1 MDYKTYKDSLR
12 EKVQEELGENVSVY
26 YTEMIKNNK
35 VKKEALVLQT
45 KEENTTPMIYVD
57 SLLEAYA
64 CTGNIEESKNTVLE
78 IYKRR
83 DDVLADWNG
92 FGWEQAKPYVRIRL
106 VKMEENE
113 EYLKDRPYKKVLDLA
128 MIFVVLLNEKEG
140 EIAAQVSWMQTEAW
154 GIDTE
159 ELYRAAMDNLRKEE
173 FTITNMTFLFPA
185 ELAKV
190 MPMGIDVYVFSTK
203 NRIQGARAMLRLDM
217 LKKFADEKRCN
228 LFILPSSV
236 HEVLLICDEKG
247 ICAAGLK
254 EIVKSVNGD
263 SEVIEAEEVLSD
275 TVYYYDR
282 EKGKVSIAVISLRE
296 LDLLTP
302 ESFSYGLCSDCKILC
317 KQ

>member
-1 MDYKTYKDSLR
+1 MDYKTYKESLR

-26 YTEMIKNNK
+26 YTEIVKNNN

-92 FGWEQAKPYVRIRL
+92 FDWEQVKPYIRIRL
-106 VKMEENE
+106 VRMEGNE

-140 EIAAQVSWMQTEAW
+140 EMVAQVLWTQMEAW
-154 GIDTE
+154 GIDIG
-159 ELYRAAMDNLRKEE
+159 ELYLTAIDNFRKEE
-173 FTITNMTFLFPA
+173 FTITNMASLFPA
-185 ELAKV
+185 ELEEELE
-190 MPMGIDVYVFSTK
+190 MGIDMYIFSTK
-203 NRIQGARAMLRLDM
+203 SRIHGARAMLRVDM
-217 LKKFADEKRCN
+217 LKTFANEKGCN

-236 HEVLLICDEKG
+236 HEVLLVCDEKG
-247 ICAAGLK
+247 ICVAGLK
-254 EIVKSVNGD
+254 AMVSTVNSD
-263 SEVIEAEEVLSD
+263 PDAIEVEEVLSD
-275 TVYYYDR
+275 SVYYYDR
-282 EKGKVSIAVISLRE
+282 GKGRVRIAEEGRLE
-296 LDLLTP
+296 
-302 ESFSYGLCSDCKILC
+302 
-317 KQ
+317 

>member
-1 MDYKTYKDSLR
+1 MDYKTYKESLR

-26 YTEMIKNNK
+26 YTEMVKNNK

-83 DDVLADWNG
+83 DDVLAEWNG
-92 FGWEQAKPYVRIRL
+92 FDWEQVKPYIRIRL
-106 VKMEENE
+106 VRMDGNE
-113 EYLKDRPYKKVLDLA
+113 EYLKDKPYKKVLDLA

-140 EIAAQVSWMQTEAW
+140 EMAAQVLWTQMEAW
-154 GIDTE
+154 GIDIE
-159 ELYRAAMDNLRKEE
+159 ELYLTAIDNFRKEE
-173 FTITNMTFLFPA
+173 FIITNMASLFPA
-185 ELAKV
+185 ELEEELE
-190 MPMGIDVYVFSTK
+190 MGIDMYIFSTK
-203 NRIQGARAMLRLDM
+203 SRIHGARAMLRVDM

-247 ICAAGLK
+247 ICVEGLK
-254 EIVKSVNGD
+254 AIVRDINSNSD
-263 SEVIEAEEVLSD
+263 VIEEEEVLSD
-275 TVYYYDR
+275 SVYYYDR
-282 EKGKVSIAVISLRE
+282 GKGEIRIAGE
-296 LDLLTP
+296 GDLL
-302 ESFSYGLCSDCKILC
+302 E
-317 KQ
+317 

>member
-1 MDYKTYKDSLR
+1 M
-12 EKVQEELGENVSVY
+12 
-26 YTEMIKNNK
+26 
-35 VKKEALVLQT
+35 
-45 KEENTTPMIYVD
+45 
-57 SLLEAYA
+57 
-64 CTGNIEESKNTVLE
+64 
-78 IYKRR
+78 
-83 DDVLADWNG
+83 LADWNG

-203 NRIQGARAMLRLDM
+203 NRIQGARAMLRLDI
-217 LKKFADEKRCN
+217 LKTFADEKGCN

-254 EIVKSVNGD
+254 EIVMSINGD
-263 SEVIEAEEVLSD
+263 SEIIEAEEVLSD
-275 TVYYYDR
+275 SVYYYDR
-282 EKGKVSIAVISLRE
+282 GKGEVSIAVIS
-296 LDLLTP
+296 
-302 ESFSYGLCSDCKILC
+302 GLCTPL
-317 KQ
+317 